1 MKKIIS
7 ILLLFD
13 TCLIAHAQR
22 SIEGLIQAEKNF
34 AAYSLGHGTKDAFL
48 KFLDSA
54 GIVFE
59 NGNPV
64 NGIET
69 WSKREKSSGILNWW
83 PEFAEISNS
92 NDFGYT
98 TGPWTFQ
105 QSMNDSIVAR
115 GQYTTVWHIDRNG
128 EWKFMI
134 DLGVGKLPQSSVD
147 EVKRINVAKLG
158 AKSIRPRRVL
168 SLETA
173 ERDFIK
179 LFSKNKKAAYEKY
192 LSKECIL
199 NRNGHLSAITPA
211 EQQLIIDST
220 SSSILFTM
228 AGWVVSPE
236 QDMGFTYG
244 TSVLNNKKDSYQRI
258 WRREKDGWRIA
269 LDVTRY

>member
-7 ILLLFD
+7 ILLLFV
-13 TCLIAHAQR
+13 TCSIAYAQR
-22 SIEGLIQAEKNF
+22 SIEGLIQAEKSF
-34 AAYSLGHGTKDAFL
+34 AAYSVGHGTKDAFL

-59 NGNPV
+59 KGNPV

-134 DLGVGKLPQSSVD
+134 DLGVGRLPQSPVD
-147 EVKRINVAKLG
+147 EVKKINAAKLG
-158 AKSIRPRRVL
+158 AKAIFPGRLL

-179 LFSKNKKAAYEKY
+179 LFSKNKKAAYRKY

-199 NRNGHLSAITPA
+199 NRNGHIPAIMA
-211 EQQLIIDST
+211 VEQQVIIDST
-220 SSSILFTM
+220 SSSILFTL
-228 AGWVVSPE
+228 AGWLVSPD

-244 TSVLNNKKDSYQRI
+244 IAVLNDKKDSYQRI
-258 WRREKDGWRIA
+258 WRREKDGWKIA
-269 LDVTRY
+269 LEVLRY

>member
-134 DLGVGKLPQSSVD
+134 DLGVGKLPQSSVG

-158 AKSIRPRRVL
+158 AKSIRPGRVL

-199 NRNGHLSAITPA
+199 NRNGHLPAITPA

>member
-7 ILLLFD
+7 ILLLFV
-13 TCLIAHAQR
+13 TWSGAHAQR

-34 AAYSLGHGTKDAFL
+34 AAYSVGHGTKDAFL
-48 KFLDSA
+48 KFLDSG

-64 NGIET
+64 NGIEA
-69 WSKREKSSGILNWW
+69 WRKKEKSFAILNWW
-83 PEFAEISNS
+83 PQFAEISNS

-98 TGPWTFQ
+98 TGPWTYQ
-105 QSMNDSIVAR
+105 QSMNDSIAAR

-134 DLGVGKLPQSSVD
+134 DLGVGKLPQSPVD
-147 EVKRINVAKLG
+147 EVKRINAAKLG
-158 AKSIRPRRVL
+158 TKSIIPGRVL

-173 ERDFIK
+173 E
-179 LFSKNKKAAYEKY
+179 LFTKNKKAAYEKY

-199 NRNGHLSAITPA
+199 NRNGHLPAIAPA
-211 EQQLIIDST
+211 DQQLIIDST

-228 AGWVVSPE
+228 AGWVISPE

-244 TSVLNNKKDSYQRI
+244 TTVLNNKKDSYQRI
-258 WRREKDGWRIA
+258 WRREKNGWKIA
-269 LDVTRY
+269 LEVLRY